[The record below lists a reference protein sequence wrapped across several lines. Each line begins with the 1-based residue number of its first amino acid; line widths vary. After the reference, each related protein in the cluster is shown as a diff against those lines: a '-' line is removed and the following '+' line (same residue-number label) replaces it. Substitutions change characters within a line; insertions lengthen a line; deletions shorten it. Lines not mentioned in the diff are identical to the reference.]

1 MLTHVTHHGIRRKA
15 QQNIC
20 GFQQTC
26 GDDYSRWNH
35 AILDALEASEAL
47 EALVPPWFR
56 VS

>member
-47 EALVPPWFR
+47 EALGPHMH
-56 VS
+56 